1 MTTLYP
7 ILVTARYEVKI
18 LLRSWFFRVFSSLVL
33 IILIL
38 LNVALFAL
46 PQYSR
51 WMFYGIPSSIPYLNL
66 LLLNLAQAVIGVF
79 MASDFLKNDYKLDST
94 EVIYIRSM
102 TNASYVIGK
111 ILGLLAVFGGL
122 NIIVLF
128 ISFIFNIFFVDV
140 SVVTEVYVL
149 YLLLISIPT
158 LMFILGLT
166 FFIMSIIK
174 NQAVT
179 IILLLGYCVSTLFF
193 LNQKFHY
200 LFDYTAFNLPFM
212 YSDFVGFGN
221 ITTILTHRGIYFL
234 LGTGFVFTTILLL
247 QRLPQSRL
255 MNRISLILTIGC
267 ISSAVVLGITYLAKL
282 SEGKDL
288 RMKMAELNDKIV
300 DSDNITPV
308 SCNLE
313 LSHIG
318 SEIAVKAD
326 LSVTNETMNFIDRYI
341 FSLNPG
347 LEVTN
352 VTHKG
357 KDISFNRNLH
367 ILTVLPENPLQPGKL
382 DSITIFYRGKI
393 NEEACYVYVDEET
406 RADNYRLSMYN
417 IDKRYSFITP
427 DYVLLTPENIWYPTA
442 GVLRYDSNSDSQVKH
457 FMRFNLIVKTTENLT
472 AVSQGA
478 ATKIRP
484 GEFVFSP
491 ETLLPQLSLAIGN
504 YKCHSVS
511 VDSIEYALYFIEG
524 HDYFSEFFEDGEDI
538 ISEAISSARLNFE
551 YRLGL
556 SYSYSRLFL
565 IETPIQFFA
574 YPHLLTLSV
583 ENVQPEQVFLPE
595 KGILLSNADFRNY
608 TYFTSGQAQRGRG
621 VMTPRNATSNLLR
634 RFIDGTFLGGSSQP
648 FGARALRTRRPQ
660 SNLLPIAGLLELGF
674 SGFPDMYS
682 VFPMFYSHVRHF
694 SSERWSIFNT
704 AMEFYLISKI
714 GNQSSRR
721 AAIGGGL
728 TNQDLANF
736 ALMEQSLSEMIE
748 NPKDIQSIP
757 NVLEQKCAYLFLLF
771 QSEFETETF
780 ETFLMD
786 YLSSCLFSDCR
797 VEDFLAELESNFG
810 VDLKPYFD
818 TWLFQKKL
826 PAFIIDEADCYEIY
840 HGEQIR
846 YQVIF
851 NVYNPEPVDGLMEV
865 QFRTSSRGL
874 GGRFGRGGGAG
885 GRMGG
890 AAGGGMS
897 EPEYDE
903 IISIE
908 GSQTKKIGI
917 ILDNQP
923 IGMTINTLI
932 SQNLPSV
939 LERNFRR
946 IQLNEEAEPFEE
958 EIIINAPISLTEPG
972 AVVVDNEDPGFFV
985 HSFESEGYLKKLLDT
1000 SDENEYIQINFRDL
1014 PKSWKAVISGNYYG
1028 AFRHSAHYIKSGTG
1042 GNKVSWKAQLE
1053 QNGQYEI
1060 YYYVTGLAAMNMRG
1074 MRDMGGM
1081 TGMVGMG
1088 RQGGQAMQR
1097 GQTSTGGQ
1105 ARPEG
1110 QPRSEGMLDRL
1121 RRGGDS
1127 ESIVQDFNFNIHHDG
1142 GVEELKLDVDEAE
1155 VGWNLLGTFYIT
1167 KGETTVEL
1175 TDLTN
1180 GQLVYADAVKW
1191 IIRQ

>member
-1 MTTLYP
+1 MTTFYP

-18 LLRSWFFRVFSSLVL
+18 LLRSWFFRVFASLVL

-38 LNVALFAL
+38 LNAALFAL

-66 LLLNLAQAVIGVF
+66 LLLNLAQAAIGVF
-79 MASDFLKNDYKLDST
+79 MASDFLKNDYKFDST

-102 TNASYVIGK
+102 TNASYIIGK
-111 ILGLLAVFGGL
+111 ILGLLTVFGGL

-128 ISFIFNIFFVDV
+128 ISFVFNIFFIDV
-140 SVVTEVYVL
+140 PVVTEVYVL

-158 LMFILGLT
+158 LIFILGLT
-166 FFIMSIIK
+166 FFVMSILK
-174 NQAVT
+174 NQALT
-179 IILLLGYCVSTLFF
+179 IILLLGYSVSALFF

-200 LFDYTAFNLPFM
+200 LFDYIAFDLPFM

-221 ITTILTHRGIYFL
+221 IATILTHRGIYFL

-247 QRLPQSRL
+247 RRLPQSRL

-267 ISSAVVLGITYLAKL
+267 IGSAVVLGITYLAKL
-282 SEGKDL
+282 SEGKHL
-288 RMKMAELNDKIV
+288 RTEMTGLNNQVIGL
-300 DSDNITPV
+300 DNITPV
-308 SCNLE
+308 SCSLE

-318 SEIAVKAD
+318 SEIEVKAN
-326 LSVTNETMNFIDRYI
+326 LSVTNETLNFIDRYI

-347 LEVTN
+347 LKVTN

-357 KDISFNRNLH
+357 KDISFDRNLH
-367 ILTVLPENPLQPGKL
+367 IITVLPENPLQPGKP

-393 NEEACYVYVDEET
+393 NEEACYVYVDEEM

-427 DYVLLTPENIWYPTA
+427 DYVLLTPENTWYPIA

-491 ETLLPQLSLAIGN
+491 EVLLPQLSLAIGN
-504 YKCHSVS
+504 YKCHSVI
-511 VDSIEYALYFIEG
+511 VDSIEYALYFLEG

-538 ISEAISSARLNFE
+538 VTEAISAARANFE

-556 SYSYSRLFL
+556 SYSYRRLFL

-608 TYFTSGQAQRGRG
+608 TYFTSVQARRGRG
-621 VMTPRNATSNLLR
+621 VMTPRNATINLLR
-634 RFIDGTFLGGSSQP
+634 RFIDGTFLGGASQP
-648 FGARALRTRRPQ
+648 FGARALRTRRQQ
-660 SNLLPIAGLLELGF
+660 SNLLPFAGLLELGF
-674 SGFPDMYS
+674 SGYPDMYS

-704 AMEFYLISKI
+704 AVEFYLISKI
-714 GNQSSRR
+714 GNQSFRR

-786 YLSSCLFSDCR
+786 YLNSCLFSDCR
-797 VEDFLAELESNFG
+797 VEDFLAELEARFG
-810 VDLKPYFD
+810 IDLKPYFD

-840 HGEQIR
+840 HGEQTR

-851 NVYNPEPVDGLMEV
+851 NVYNPEPVDGLMQV

-874 GGRFGRGGGAG
+874 GGRFDRGGGAG
-885 GRMGG
+885 GGV
-890 AAGGGMS
+890 MS

-932 SQNLPSV
+932 SQNLPSA

-946 IQLNEEAEPFEE
+946 IELNEEAEPFEE
-958 EIIINAPISLTEPG
+958 EIILDSPISLAEPG
-972 AVVVDNEDPGFFV
+972 AVIVDNEDPGFFV
-985 HSFESEGYLKKLLDT
+985 HSFKSEGYLKKLLDT

-1028 AFRHSAHYIKSGTG
+1028 AFRHSAHYIKSGAG

-1081 TGMVGMG
+1081 G

-1097 GQTSTGGQ
+1097 GQTGTGGQ
-1105 ARPEG
+1105 ARP
-1110 QPRSEGMLDRL
+1110 EGMLDRL
-1121 RRGGDS
+1121 RRGGDT

-1142 GVEELKLDVDEAE
+1142 GVEEVKLDVDKAE
-1155 VGWNLLGTFYIT
+1155 VGWNLLGTFYFS
-1167 KGETTVEL
+1167 KGEAIVEL
-1175 TDLTN
+1175 TDQTD